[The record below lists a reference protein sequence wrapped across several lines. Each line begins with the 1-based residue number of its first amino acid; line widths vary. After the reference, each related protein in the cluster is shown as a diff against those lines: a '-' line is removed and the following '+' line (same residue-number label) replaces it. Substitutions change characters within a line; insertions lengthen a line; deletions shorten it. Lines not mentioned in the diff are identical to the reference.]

1 MTEWREQLIARG
13 SDTKVVYFIDIY
25 REKRFVVEIIGPDF
39 ESSEWEF
46 ETREEARSLFDNVAK
61 IIKAEPEIQIVEV

>member
-13 SDTKVVYFIDIY
+13 SDTKAVFFVDMY